1 MSGIAHAPLFE
12 AFEDR
17 QEIRRFNLRDRAVG
31 EIGAHERY
39 QLIATG
45 PTSRRIV
52 WHWDLGL
59 RRRGGRG

>member
-39 QLIATG
+39 QA
-45 PTSRRIV
+45 
-52 WHWDLGL
+52 
-59 RRRGGRG
+59 